1 MRVLVTILTI
11 LLFSGSSVA
20 ECRERECMP
29 NERQVTDADRLGPSS
44 SGGFTIFYDNV
55 FEIGNTW
62 FIIFEYGTEHS
73 DGTISFEFLNG
84 PSKNASLESLDEGTV
99 EDSAS
104 FSGSIFAEEIPHEK
118 IYINFT
124 RSDQVSPSWSV
135 ELDIFVNK
143 PPADDL
149 FYLWGGMTIFWIS
162 IGAYVLYI
170 SSKLNKLR
178 NK

>member
-1 MRVLVTILTI
+1 MRLLVIILTI
-11 LLFSGSSVA
+11 LLFSGSSFA

-29 NERQVTDADRLGPSS
+29 NEREVTDADQLGPSS

-62 FIIFEYGTEHS
+62 FIIFEYGTAHS
-73 DGTISFEFLNG
+73 GGIISFEFISG
-84 PSKNASLESLDEGTV
+84 PGKNTTLESFDEGMV
-99 EDSAS
+99 EDSVS
-104 FSGSIFAEEIPHEK
+104 FSGSIFAEEVPHEK

-124 RSDQVSPSWSV
+124 RSDRDSPSWSV

-149 FYLWGGMTIFWIS
+149 FYLWGGMTVFWTA

-170 SSKLNKLR
+170 SSKLTKLR
-178 NK
+178 DK

>member
-1 MRVLVTILTI
+1 MKLSVVILTI
-11 LLFSGSSVA
+11 LLFSGSSFA
-20 ECRERECMP
+20 ECRERDCMP
-29 NERQVTDADRLGPSS
+29 NEREVTDADRLGPSS

-62 FIIFEYGTEHS
+62 FIIFEYGTAHS
-73 DGTISFEFLNG
+73 GGTISFEFLSG
-84 PSKNASLESLDEGTV
+84 PGKNTTLESFEEGIV

-124 RSDQVSPSWSV
+124 RSDRDSPSWSV

-149 FYLWGGMTIFWIS
+149 FYLWGGMTVFWVA

-170 SSKLNKLR
+170 SSKFTKLR
-178 NK
+178 DK